1 MRFPNANPNGSP
13 ALYDPSQPSN
23 GIGRPMS
30 QPLVN
35 GMPTGGV
42 PQNMPTHP
50 DEKLIEALQSP
61 RDRLFVVKI
70 EQDFID
76 FIKDSR

>member
-1 MRFPNANPNGSP
+1 
-13 ALYDPSQPSN
+13 
-23 GIGRPMS
+23 MS

-35 GMPTGGV
+35 GMPSLDGV
-42 PQNMPTHP
+42 PNMPAIP
-50 DEKLIEALQSP
+50 DEKLLEALRSP

-76 FIKDSR
+76 FIKDSRYVTGDPSSTHCY

>member
-1 MRFPNANPNGSP
+1 MLFRSG
-13 ALYDPSQPSN
+13 
-23 GIGRPMS
+23 
-30 QPLVN
+30 N
-35 GMPTGGV
+35 GMAAHNGAP
-42 PQNMPTHP
+42 NMPAIP
-50 DEKLIEALQSP
+50 DEKLLEALRSP

>member
-1 MRFPNANPNGSP
+1 
-13 ALYDPSQPSN
+13 
-23 GIGRPMS
+23 MS

-35 GMPTGGV
+35 GIPLINGG
-42 PQNMPTHP
+42 PNIPAIP

-76 FIKDSR
+76 FIKDPRYVSSHYLLLTS

>member
-1 MRFPNANPNGSP
+1 M
-13 ALYDPSQPSN
+13 LYDPNQALN
-23 GIGRPMS
+23 GGRPMS
-30 QPLVN
+30 QPVGN
-35 GMPTGGV
+35 GMPPGV
-42 PQNMPTHP
+42 PNLPSAP

-76 FIKDSR
+76 FIKDSRYVTAFHPRA